1 MRESD
6 LRAPSKELFALAASG
21 KRTSRYWLF
30 TVLSLGLAGF
40 LVFPVLAFFAG
51 NALAGP
57 YEGPYGIL
65 GFLINIYAGM
75 SLGHWAAVT
84 LLATPAL
91 IFVIWVVAL
100 RLRHFLAPGAARPG
114 A

>member
-1 MRESD
+1 MRESG
-6 LRAPSKELFALAASG
+6 LRAPSKELFALATSG

-30 TVLSLGLAGF
+30 TALSLGLAGF
-40 LVFPVLAFFAG
+40 LVFPVLAFVAG

-57 YEGPYGIL
+57 YAGPYGVF
-65 GFLINIYAGM
+65 GFLMNIYADM
-75 SLGHWAAVT
+75 SLGHWAAAT

-100 RLRHFLAPGAARPG
+100 RLRHFLARNAARPG